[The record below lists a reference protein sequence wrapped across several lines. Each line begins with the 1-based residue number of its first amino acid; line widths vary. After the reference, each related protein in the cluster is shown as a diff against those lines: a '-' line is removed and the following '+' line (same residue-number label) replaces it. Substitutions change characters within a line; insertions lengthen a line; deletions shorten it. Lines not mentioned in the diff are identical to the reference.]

1 MIVFP
6 HAKINLGLQILDR
19 RADGFHN
26 LETIFYP
33 VQWKDALELIIDP
46 GLNNIHFSSSGF
58 VIDAVAADNLCVR
71 AYQLIK
77 ADFPALAGI
86 RCWLHKTIP
95 SGAGLGGGSSD
106 AAFMLKAIRQWA
118 LPELSDEALHAYALQ
133 LGSDVPYFL
142 HHTPAVATGRGEQ
155 LTPCSIDLSAY
166 HILIVHPGIHVHTG
180 RAFAALSPTRVYTSV
195 YDALTKPVH
204 TWKDCLFNH
213 FEETVFDAHPEIGA
227 IKNKLYDAGAL
238 YASLSGSGSSV
249 YGLFEQKPENLV
261 FPAHFAIHNG

>member
-19 RADGFHN
+19 RVDGFHN

-33 VQWKDALELIIDP
+33 VQWNDALELIPEPESDH
-46 GLNNIHFSSSGF
+46 IHFSSSGL
-58 VIDAVAADNLCVR
+58 VIDAPAADNLCVR

-77 ADFPALAGI
+77 TDFPRLRGI

-106 AAFMLKAIRQWA
+106 AAFMLKAIRQLA
-118 LPELSDEALHAYALQ
+118 LPTLSDEALHAYALQ

-142 HHTPAVATGRGEQ
+142 LNTPAVATGRGEK
-155 LTPCSIDLSAY
+155 LTPCAIDLSAY
-166 HILIVHPGIHVHTG
+166 HIIIVHPGIHVHTG
-180 RAFAALSPTRVYTSV
+180 RAFSALSPNRPYTPVSA
-195 YDALTKPVH
+195 ALDKPVH
-204 TWKDCLFNH
+204 TWKDYLFNH
-213 FEETVFDAHPEIGA
+213 FEESVFNTHPEIAA
-227 IKNKLYDAGAL
+227 IKQQLYDAGAL

-249 YGLFEQKPENLV
+249 YGLFEQKPEKLI
-261 FPAHFAIHNG
+261 FPPHYAVHNG

>member
-6 HAKINLGLQILDR
+6 HAKINLGLQIRDR

-33 VQWKDALELIIDP
+33 VQWRDALELILDP
-46 GLNNIHFSSSGF
+46 ASDQIHFSSSGIT
-58 VIDAVAADNLCVR
+58 IDAAAADNLCVR
-71 AYQLIK
+71 AYQLVK
-77 ADFPALAGI
+77 TDFPFLSGI

-106 AAFMLKAIRQWA
+106 AAFMLKAIRQLA
-118 LPELSDEALHAYALQ
+118 LPTLSDEALHAYAVQ

-142 HHTPAVATGRGEQ
+142 LNTPAVATGRGEN
-155 LTPCSIDLSAY
+155 LTACSIDLSAY
-166 HILIVHPGIHVHTG
+166 HIIIVHPGIHVHTG
-180 RAFAALSPTRVYTSV
+180 RAFAALSPIRTYASV
-195 YDALTKPVH
+195 KEAIDKPVH

-213 FEETVFDAHPEIGA
+213 FEESVFNAHPEIGA
-227 IKNKLYDAGAL
+227 IKQQLYDAGAL

-249 YGLFEQKPENLV
+249 YGLFEQKPETLV
-261 FPAHFAIHNG
+261 FPSHYAIHNG